1 VRVVR
6 AELVRWARAA
16 PERPIVV
23 DERLR
28 PALGWTLRDVPQ
40 VVWSAVRPPVPS
52 PAVVAA
58 EGLPPDALDGR
69 VWTRL
74 TLGWVVDPVARGAS
88 SAELLNRLL
97 RRDAGGSNRERAIIL
112 VR

>member
-1 VRVVR
+1 
-6 AELVRWARAA
+6 
-16 PERPIVV
+16 
-23 DERLR
+23 
-28 PALGWTLRDVPQ
+28 
-40 VVWSAVRPPVPS
+40 
-52 PAVVAA
+52 VVAA